1 MSPIRLRTGRSVAP
15 LKKPDI
21 GAVRDPRLKP
31 ATTRPLPSPDE
42 LSLLEE
48 QSTNDVD
55 LQLGTSNVFDAGV
68 VSLPSLEIKLA
79 ASVLEKLSESKD
91 WLDRFPEIG
100 PYGGLFTDRS
110 SYDDSG
116 PYPIR
121 RSYRP
126 VWEQGHSLV
135 VDAPTRLELLQPLLE
150 PSVITPE
157 TSTLVLPHPL
167 RKEQLEAIN
176 ALHGQE
182 AILFA
187 DDVGV
192 GKSVAACVAM
202 TALIQKGEVKRV
214 LIATTKGGLRT
225 VARTLAEWAP
235 GVITNVVHGQPEI
248 RVLDWETRAHV
259 YLTDYE
265 TLAEDLDSSRL
276 DGDELHFDLA
286 ILEGVHTTGLH
297 FQQFPGPLI
306 RLLADRRWALAGALP
321 DDSEDWLALFRF
333 LTPDKVEGTGG
344 LTLPDVRR
352 RFRPYVLRR
361 TKAELA
367 DELPRIRRQEIWLD
381 LDPAHMRAYEEV
393 LAQERHRLSK
403 MGSAVTTAHI
413 HSAIDRIKEASN
425 FPGDSLNS
433 VKVRALI
440 DLVEQVAAAGSKIIV
455 YTHFEES
462 GLQRLQPVLEP
473 YGVLILDSGVDE
485 ERRAKILDAFRN
497 QEHWHVLLM
506 EMGVRTD
513 GEALV
518 EASYIAHFDHSWNPA
533 HRLRAEARLY
543 PDIFT
548 AIPVNIYEFWIA
560 ETIDER
566 LHRMLAHRGLLPGDV
581 PQGTKPSD
589 IDDRLSI
596 VDWMD
601 DILEV
606 PTGSGPARVAVKSRA
621 GTGILPGTSVLRS
634 KLSELSP
641 DTLIAAVE
649 TLMKALGY
657 PDVEPLDEPAEDGG
671 YLLAWRKSGEEIE
684 QVLVRCIKTDK
695 NVGVAKAR
703 ALLKAMETR
712 RDCMGAYL
720 VTTTDYTASCKNFAD
735 DSDGQLAL
743 VSGAEL
749 YRHLHILG
757 RS

>member
-1 MSPIRLRTGRSVAP
+1 M
-15 LKKPDI
+15 
-21 GAVRDPRLKP
+21 RDPRLKP
-31 ATTRPLPSPDE
+31 ATTRPLPSPAE
-42 LSLLEE
+42 LSLLDE
-48 QSTNDVD
+48 QFSIDVD
-55 LQLGTSNVFDAGV
+55 LHLGSSIVFDIGV
-68 VSLPSLEIKLA
+68 VAFPSLEIALA
-79 ASVLEKLSESKD
+79 PSVLERLSESEDK
-91 WLDRFPEIG
+91 LDRFPDPG

-110 SYDDSG
+110 SYDESG

-126 VWEQGHSLV
+126 IWEQGHPLV
-135 VDAPTRLELLQPLLE
+135 VDAPTRLELMQPLLE
-150 PSVITPE
+150 PSVLSPE
-157 TSTLVLPHPL
+157 TSTLILPHPL
-167 RKEQLEAIN
+167 RKEQIEAIN
-176 ALHGQE
+176 ALHGGD
-182 AILFA
+182 AVLFA
-187 DDVGV
+187 DDAGA
-192 GKSVAACVAM
+192 GKSVAACVALC
-202 TALIQKGEVKRV
+202 ALIQKGEVKRV
-214 LIATTKGGLRT
+214 LIGTTKGGIRT
-225 VARTLAEWAP
+225 VARTLAVWAP
-235 GVITNVVHGQPEI
+235 GVITNIVHGQPEV

-265 TLAEDLDSSRL
+265 TLTEDLENSVL
-276 DGDELHFDLA
+276 DGDELHFDLV

-297 FQQFPGPLI
+297 FQQFPGALM
-306 RLLADRRWALAGALP
+306 RLVADRRWALAGALP
-321 DDSEDWLALFRF
+321 EESDDWLALFRF
-333 LTPDKVEGTGG
+333 LTPEKVEGTAG

-381 LDPAHMRAYEEV
+381 LDPAHRHAYEEV
-393 LAQERHRLSK
+393 LAEERHRLSK

-413 HSAIDRIKEASN
+413 HSAIDRIKASLN

-433 VKVRALI
+433 AKVRALI
-440 DLVEQVAAAGSKIIV
+440 DLVEQIAAADSKIIV
-455 YTHFEES
+455 FSHFRES
-462 GLQRLQPVLEP
+462 GLGRLQSILEP
-473 YGVLILDSGVDE
+473 YGVLLLDSDVDE
-485 ERRAKILDAFRN
+485 DRRTKILDAFRN
-497 QEHWHVLLM
+497 QEHWHVLLL
-506 EMGVRTD
+506 EMGARTD
-513 GEALV
+513 GEPLV
-518 EASYIAHFDHSWNPA
+518 EASYIAHFDHSWNSA

-548 AIPVNIYEFWIA
+548 AIPVNIYEFWMA
-560 ETIDER
+560 ETIDEN
-566 LHRMLAHRGLLPGDV
+566 LHRIMTHRGLLPGDV
-581 PQGTKPSD
+581 PQGTRPNE
-589 IDDRLSI
+589 IEDRLTI
-596 VDWMD
+596 ADWMD
-601 DILEV
+601 DIVEV
-606 PTGSGPARVAVKSRA
+606 PRGSHSTRVAVKPPS

-657 PDVEPLDEPAEDGG
+657 PDVEPLDEPDEEGG
-671 YLLAWRKSGEEIE
+671 YLLAWRESGDEIE
-684 QVLVRCIKTDK
+684 RVLVRCIKTHK

-720 VTTTDYTASCKNFAD
+720 VTTMDFTGSCKNFAD
-735 DSDGQLAL
+735 DSDGRLAL